1 VAEPGP
7 EQRAGQGAGHGIEQ
21 GAKQAPEQGAEP
33 HQHAASGLTTLGR
46 CLIAAGIS
54 ASVCSVVLNERDL
67 LRIGVLVI
75 VLALLAALVA
85 ARTRLV
91 VRADRTLE
99 PIRLSAGSPAGAR
112 LTVCTSGRLLGG
124 GLVLTDE
131 LPDALG
137 GSARFVTRPPRKGD
151 APLELAYEI
160 TPTVRGIH
168 LIGPLTM
175 RVSDPLGLAEYER
188 ELSGR
193 TLLTVLPR
201 VTELAGL
208 PDGFGRGE
216 GDSGATGLRRG
227 LGEHDAMVR
236 EYQPGD
242 PLRTV
247 HWRST
252 ARRDKLMVRVEERP
266 WHGGVTVLLDR
277 RGHAHRGLGAQASL
291 EWSIELVASVC
302 RHLMNAGRRVTL
314 VAENGTPLSTGRD
327 PEALLDVLATVRPST
342 QPGLVPP
349 PAEGGELFAVLGAV
363 DPAAVQ
369 PLIAGSGGGHGHAV
383 LLDVAAWT
391 APQETRPVTGVAA
404 PARAFTEAGWSVL
417 VGRPERGPD
426 RVWNDFCKRLPVRL
440 GSGR

>member
-1 VAEPGP
+1 V
-7 EQRAGQGAGHGIEQ
+7 
-21 GAKQAPEQGAEP
+21 
-33 HQHAASGLTTLGR
+33 
-46 CLIAAGIS
+46 
-54 ASVCSVVLNERDL
+54 
-67 LRIGVLVI
+67 
-75 VLALLAALVA
+75 
-85 ARTRLV
+85 
-91 VRADRTLE
+91 
-99 PIRLSAGSPAGAR
+99 RLSAGSAATAQ
-112 LTVCTSGRLLGG
+112 LTVHTSGRLLGG
-124 GLVLTDE
+124 GLVLSDA

-137 GSARFVTRPPRKGD
+137 GSARFVTRPPRRGD
-151 APLELAYEI
+151 PPLELSYRI
-160 TPTVRGIH
+160 TPTVRGVH
-168 LIGPLTM
+168 LVGPLTM

-193 TLLTVLPR
+193 TQLTVLPR
-201 VTELAGL
+201 VTALSGL

-216 GDSGATGLRRG
+216 GDAGATGLRRG

-242 PLRTV
+242 ALRTV

-252 ARRDKLMVRVEERP
+252 ARRDALMVRVEERP

-277 RGHAHRGLGAQASL
+277 RVHAHRGIGAQASL

-314 VAENGTPLSTGRD
+314 VAENGTTLAAGRD
-327 PEALLDVLATVRPST
+327 PEALLDVLATVRPCT

-349 PAEGGELFAVLGAV
+349 PSEGGELFAVLGSV
-363 DPAAVQ
+363 DSALVQ
-369 PLIAGSGGGHGHAV
+369 PLIAGAHGGHGHAV

-426 RVWNDFCKRLPVRL
+426 KVWNDFCRRLPVRL
-440 GSGR
+440 GSG

>member
-1 VAEPGP
+1 VAEEHHHVP
-7 EQRAGQGAGHGIEQ
+7 
-21 GAKQAPEQGAEP
+21 
-33 HQHAASGLTTLGR
+33 SGLTTLGR
-46 CLIAAGIS
+46 CLIAAGVS

-91 VRADRTLE
+91 VRAERTLE
-99 PIRLSAGSPAGAR
+99 PVRLSAGSAATAQ
-112 LTVCTSGRLLGG
+112 LTVHTSGRLLGG
-124 GLVLTDE
+124 GLVLSDA

-137 GSARFVTRPPRKGD
+137 GSARFVTRPPRRGD
-151 APLELAYEI
+151 PALELSYEI
-160 TPTVRGIH
+160 TPTVRGVH
-168 LIGPLTM
+168 LVGPLTM

-193 TLLTVLPR
+193 TQLTVLPR
-201 VTELAGL
+201 VTELSGL

-216 GDSGATGLRRG
+216 GDAGATGLRRG

-242 PLRTV
+242 ALRTV

-252 ARRDKLMVRVEERP
+252 ARRDALMVRVEERP

-277 RGHAHRGLGAQASL
+277 RVHAHRGIGAQASL

-314 VAENGTPLSTGRD
+314 VAENGTTLASGRD
-327 PEALLDVLATVRPST
+327 PEALLDVLATVRPCT

-349 PAEGGELFAVLGAV
+349 PSEGGELFAVLGSV
-363 DPAAVQ
+363 DSALVQ
-369 PLIAGSGGGHGHAV
+369 PLIAGAHGGHGHAV

-391 APQETRPVTGVAA
+391 APHETRPVTGVAA

-426 RVWNDFCKRLPVRL
+426 KVWNDFCRWLPVRL
-440 GSGR
+440 GSG